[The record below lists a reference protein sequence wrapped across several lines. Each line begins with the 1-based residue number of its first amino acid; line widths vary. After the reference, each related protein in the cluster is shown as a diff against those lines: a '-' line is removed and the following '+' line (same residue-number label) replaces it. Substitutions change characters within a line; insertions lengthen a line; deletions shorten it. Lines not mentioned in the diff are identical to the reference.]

1 MYDRIS
7 VGMATYIS
15 TSDSEF
21 MKSVK
26 EHEISKWAG
35 TRMKDEVTILNRYGF
50 DAAVADDGCLTIN
63 NEAIKSKKA
72 INVIKKKARNNRMET
87 LNGKS
92 LHGQHWKTIED
103 QNAVRESWLWL
114 KDRRI
119 ASNTEATLVMT
130 IQDGVMWTRN
140 YQKAIGLQGV
150 VDKCRLCGGPKK
162 TLQIRRVKYCW
173 DL

>member
-1 MYDRIS
+1 
-7 VGMATYIS
+7 
-15 TSDSEF
+15 
-21 MKSVK
+21 
-26 EHEISKWAG
+26 
-35 TRMKDEVTILNRYGF
+35 
-50 DAAVADDGCLTIN
+50 
-63 NEAIKSKKA
+63 
-72 INVIKKKARNNRMET
+72 MET

-92 LHGQHWKTIED
+92 LHGPLWKTIEN
-103 QNAVRESWLWL
+103 QNAVRESWLCL
-114 KDRRI
+114 KDGRI

-173 DL
+173 DLWLNRAMMIVPELSILKLVGTLDYSRNHTDGGKDKLSMRFVEWGVDGFMGSYF